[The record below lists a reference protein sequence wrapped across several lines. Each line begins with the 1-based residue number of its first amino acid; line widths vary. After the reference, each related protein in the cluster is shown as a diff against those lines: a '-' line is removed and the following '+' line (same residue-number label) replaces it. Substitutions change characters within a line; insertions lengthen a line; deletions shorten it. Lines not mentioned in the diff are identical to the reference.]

1 MIGLAS
7 SIFQMGSTFAKMGT
21 LVFATAMMDIIRL
34 TLLPWEKYDP
44 SKSVGNMRTAVI
56 GLEEMFGLQSSQ
68 NKTIGGSIVG
78 GITDLLSLGSGLLK
92 MGDTMVKMGTL
103 LIATGA
109 MEKIKENLNVWEKYD
124 PDNSISN
131 IRKAISGLTDVFGL
145 QKEVEEKTEG
155 GFLGKVGN
163 FFKKA
168 ADVVTTPVRMVGN
181 LVSAAEG
188 LTEGGKTFAKLSSLV
203 TGSAS
208 MLSIKSAIEPWN
220 DFDSSK
226 SITNIKK
233 TINGLATGF
242 GVNNVG
248 YLSSISLPLS
258 NTIKSINKLDLDKA
272 STMIDLFKSFRY
284 IGIKPFD
291 KFTVAVEKFSESCKE
306 LIVSLNDFNKS
317 SQSNSNVESTSIES
331 TNSNSTSVTNT
342 QELAEAIAS
351 AIKNLNVNVRTD
363 ISDVRLVVNNESG
376 RRVVLTLDN

>member
-1 MIGLAS
+1 
-7 SIFQMGSTFAKMGT
+7 
-21 LVFATAMMDIIRL
+21 
-34 TLLPWEKYDP
+34 
-44 SKSVGNMRTAVI
+44 
-56 GLEEMFGLQSSQ
+56 MFGLQSSQ

-109 MEKIKENLNVWEKYD
+109 MEKIKENLVTWENYN
-124 PDNSISN
+124 PDNSIAN
-131 IRKAISGLTDVFGL
+131 IRSAISGLTDVFGL
-145 QKEVEEKTEG
+145 HKEVEEKTDG

-233 TINGLATGF
+233 TINGLAAGF
-242 GVNNVG
+242 GANNVG
-248 YLSSISLPLS
+248 YLSLISLPLS
-258 NTIKSINKLDLDKA
+258 NTIRSINKLDLDKA

-331 TNSNSTSVTNT
+331 TNSNNTSVTNT